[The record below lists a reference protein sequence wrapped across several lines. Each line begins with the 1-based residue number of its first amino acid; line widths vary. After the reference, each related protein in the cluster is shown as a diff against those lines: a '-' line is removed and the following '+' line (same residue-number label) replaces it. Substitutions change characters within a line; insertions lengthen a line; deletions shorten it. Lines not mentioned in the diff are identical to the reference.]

1 MKGKKGI
8 ELSINFVV
16 IIVLSVVMLG
26 FGLTLLYKSVGS
38 AWQRVESIGGCD
50 DSAVNDLLGS
60 QRIAICPS
68 TIEKAHRSKTYAAYI
83 GVKSTGTARMCF
95 KVTLRAE
102 SGVDPQGQEIPTAY
116 MTNNR
121 VIFTFEKDDENF
133 LLQPNERKIMPVIA
147 KIPSDTRPGTYYVG
161 MNACSC
167 PPTSSGTCDAND
179 CRYTPPSPST
189 PTNLDCTVD
198 SMTVK
203 VV

>member
-38 AWQRVESIGGCD
+38 AWQSVESIGGCD

-68 TIEKAHRSKTYAAYI
+68 TIEKAHRSKAYTAYV
-83 GVKSTGTARMCF
+83 GVKNTGTAAMDF
-95 KVTLRAE
+95 KVALRAE
-102 SGVDPQGQEIPTAY
+102 SGVDPQGQKIPDSY
-116 MTNNR
+116 MANNR
-121 VIFTFEKDDENF
+121 VIFTFEKDDNNF
-133 LLQPNERKIMPVIA
+133 PLQPNERKIMPVIA
-147 KIPSDTRPGTYYVG
+147 KIPSNTKPGTYYIG
-161 MNACSC
+161 MNVCSC
-167 PPTSSGTCDAND
+167 TSAFPDN
-179 CRYTPPSPST
+179 CRYTL
-189 PTNLDCTVD
+189 TNPDCTVD